1 MKYGAENYLLPAL
14 LLLVSSIF
22 MPVQA
27 DTGKNDDLF
36 AGEQSALNFMS
47 ILQPELTNFEKKRYC
62 CEFEGMRYTHYWYEL
77 GEREIVISLGVD
89 NIGKLRQ
96 IDIRY
101 PKQNNKCIDTPDT
114 KTLSRMLLE
123 HSDPDFSNDY
133 NVNLL
138 GSSGKSV
145 WEGNGTPSSGGAKF
159 GRTSYVFMK
168 MMGVCRVRMTR
179 HSS

>member
-1 MKYGAENYLLPAL
+1 MA
-14 LLLVSSIF
+14 
-22 MPVQA
+22 
-27 DTGKNDDLF
+27 
-36 AGEQSALNFMS
+36 
-47 ILQPELTNFEKKRYC
+47 ILQPELSELEKKRYC
-62 CEFEGMRYTHYWYEL
+62 CEVEGLRYTHYWYKL
-77 GEREIVISLGVD
+77 GEREVVVALGVD
-89 NIGKLRQ
+89 KIGKLRQ
-96 IDIRY
+96 VDIRY
-101 PKQNNKCIDTPDT
+101 PKQKNKCIDTPDP
-114 KTLSRMLLE
+114 KSLSQILLE

-179 HSS
+179 HSD